1 VAAAQTGEEI
11 MELGPKK
18 EEIIELT
25 EVAEE
30 SSGPSREKAPYLPP
44 PQTAG
49 KKEDAPIPSVSR
61 EPSSS
66 FIDPALRSAKAAM
79 TGQATEWA
87 AKEGTRIVE
96 RMAQEA
102 IPRIAQSRLDPEI
115 AKLKTELAAF
125 RSQREN
131 LSARAEQWLQKEGGE
146 KIEHLLGASVPRLVE
161 EHLRPEKEKVQKE
174 VEDLRNRRESISGEI
189 DRWLSSAGA
198 QSLER
203 SAAEVIPG
211 IVGEKLKPEIEA
223 LKEELAKVRL
233 QADEERARILNWLE
247 KEGREILE
255 KAAREIFPRVAED
268 ILRQEIARLKEETG
282 AQEKE

>member
-1 VAAAQTGEEI
+1 
-11 MELGPKK
+11 MESGPKK

-30 SSGPSREKAPYLPP
+30 GSGPSRGKDPYPPPPPIAGRKEEVPPSSFQDPVLRTAKAP
-44 PQTAG
+44 
-49 KKEDAPIPSVSR
+49 
-61 EPSSS
+61 
-66 FIDPALRSAKAAM
+66 M
-79 TGQATEWA
+79 TGQAAEWA

-102 IPRIAQSRLDPEI
+102 IPRIAQSRLEPEI

-125 RSQREN
+125 RSQRES
-131 LSARAEQWLQKEGGE
+131 LTAQAEQWFHKEGGE
-146 KIEHLLGASVPRLVE
+146 RIERLLETNIPKLVE
-161 EHLRPEKEKVQKE
+161 EHLRPERERVQKE
-174 VEDLRNRRESISGEI
+174 MEDLRTRRESISGEI
-189 DRWLSSAGA
+189 DRWFSSTGT

-203 SAAEVIPG
+203 LASEAIPG

-223 LKEELAKVRL
+223 LQEELAKVRL
-233 QADEERARILNWLE
+233 QADEERVRVLNWFE

-255 KAAREIFPRVAED
+255 RTAREIFPRMAED
-268 ILRQEIARLKEETG
+268 ILRQEIARLKEEAG